1 MWGRSTRMRVMAVLA
16 AVLLLGAAC
25 GGDDGDDGDGDTDG
39 GAATGETAATGATGG
54 DGGETT
60 LQATNFAFSPAT
72 LDVAAGDEITIENA
86 ATDTPHTFTVDGTD
100 LDVEL
105 SPGDSTSA
113 TIDLD
118 PGDYEFECRFH
129 SQMTGTLTVA

>member
-1 MWGRSTRMRVMAVLA
+1 MLGRSMRMRVVAALA

-25 GGDDGDDGDGDTDG
+25 GGDDGDDGDTDG
-39 GAATGETAATGATGG
+39 GDATGETAATGATGG

-86 ATDTPHTFTVDGTD
+86 STDTPHTFTVDGTD

-105 SPGDSTSA
+105 SPGDTA
-113 TIDLD
+113 TETIDLD
-118 PGDYEFECRFH
+118 PGDYEFACRFH
-129 SQMTGTLTVA
+129 AQMTGTLTVA